1 LTRVGMTL
9 AQAYQCSSLNSAAL
23 LGVDQEYGTLEV
35 GKFADFQVLKANPLA
50 DTANV
55 KQADKQVYLG
65 GHREF

>member
-1 LTRVGMTL
+1 
-9 AQAYQCSSLNSAAL
+9 LNSAAL

-35 GKFADFQVLKANPLA
+35 GKFADFQVLKADPLA